1 MSPID
6 LHCHSFCSD
15 GVLAPAAVVARAAA
29 AGVEILA
36 LTDHDVLDGIAE
48 AQQAAQQFGIRLIA
62 GVEISTTWQAQTVH
76 IVGLGVDP
84 LNRILQAGL
93 QDLRERRNRRAAEI
107 GARLA
112 QAGIPDVFA
121 GMQRLAQG
129 SILSRTHAARYLVEA
144 GYAKD
149 FNDAFK
155 QWLKSG
161 RPGAVKSDWVQVG
174 DAVDWIRAAGG
185 QAVIAHPG
193 RYRMTFAKLT
203 RLAQAFRSVGGE
215 GIEVIS
221 GSHGPTQVAQIHR
234 LSHKEK
240 LKASVGSDFHDP
252 EAWAQ
257 LGRIGHLPKDCT
269 PIWEDWQDLPQSLRV
284 AA

>member
-6 LHCHSFCSD
+6 LHCHSFYSD
-15 GVLAPAAVVARAAA
+15 GILAPAAVVARAAE
-29 AGVEILA
+29 AGVEVLA

-48 AQQAAQQFGIRLIA
+48 AQQAASVHAIRLIA
-62 GVEISTTWQAQTVH
+62 GVEISTTWQAQTIHV
-76 IVGLGVDP
+76 VGLDVDP
-84 LNRILQAGL
+84 EHPALQAGL
-93 QDLRERRNRRAAEI
+93 AKLRERRNLRAAEMAEKL
-107 GARLA
+107 AR
-112 QAGIPDVFA
+112 AGIPGVLE
-121 GMQRLAQG
+121 GMQNLAQG
-129 SILSRTHAARYLVEA
+129 KILSRTHAARYLVEA
-144 GYAKD
+144 GHAKD
-149 FNDAFK
+149 FGDAFK
-155 QWLKSG
+155 RWLKSG
-161 RPGAVKSDWVQVG
+161 RPGAVKSDWTQMG

-203 RLAQAFRSVGGE
+203 RLAQVFRSVGGE

-221 GSHGPTQVAQIHR
+221 GSHGPNDVAQIHR

-252 EAWAQ
+252 NAWAQ
-257 LGRIGHLPKDCT
+257 LGKIGHLPKDCT
-269 PIWEDWQDLPQSLRV
+269 PIWEGWKNLPASL